1 MEQGAFGNIFGLLRA
16 QSGVD
21 FTHYK
26 QAILRRRIKRRMTF
40 LRLESPEDYEVYLRA
55 HPPEIQ
61 SLLNDILVFMAGFF
75 RFPAALK
82 WFKKSHDSETP
93 SNEPD
98 HPGTSDTEIFERKD
112 WESEKRRFRSTD
124 RSRICGS
131 AGAEAESV
139 ELKNAEVFPGLY
151 KALVDSSDDAIIMKD
166 LNGIIRTWNKGAE
179 RIFGYQPEEIIGKS
193 VTELMP
199 PELRKEEPEILA
211 RIRAGER
218 IDHYETVRVCK
229 DGRRVDISLTVS
241 PIIDAL
247 GRIVGASKI
256 ARDISEKKRWE
267 AEITRAHDEA
277 EQASHAKDE
286 FLATLSH
293 ELRTPLNPVLL
304 LASESAGDH
313 DLPPGVR
320 ANFDVIRRN
329 VELEARLIDD
339 LLDLTRVRTGKLR
352 IEKNDVHIHGVLAET
367 ISIVEKEIKRKHI
380 TVEQNL
386 TDAESIVFG
395 DAVRLRQIFWNVL
408 KNAIKF
414 TPRRGTIAVE
424 SHAEHGL
431 YIVTISDSGI
441 GMTENELASAF
452 EAFKQGA
459 HSREGRFGGLG
470 LGLAI
475 TKRFVELHSGSITA
489 SSPGPDRGSTFII
502 QFPLAGWNRLG
513 SALDLPPLHPHRGE
527 NRHSSNSDDGKT
539 HQHAE
544 ILLVED
550 HEPTRHTLAQIL
562 ERRHYR
568 VVMASS
574 AREAMALAEKR
585 HFDVVISDIGL
596 PDGNGYDLF
605 KKIHDRSP
613 VVKGIALSGYGMEND
628 VARSRNIGFRAH
640 LIKPVKIEALE
651 KALEETLAEAA

>member
-26 QAILRRRIKRRMTF
+26 QALLRRRIKRRMTS
-40 LRLESPEDYEVYLRA
+40 LHLESPEDYEVYLRA

-61 SLLNDILVFMAGFF
+61 SLLNDILVFMAGFI
-75 RFPAALK
+75 RLPAAFK
-82 WFKKSHDSETP
+82 WFKKGHDSEP
-93 SNEPD
+93 PANETD
-98 HPGTSDTEIFERKD
+98 HPATSATEIIRRKE

-131 AGAEAESV
+131 TGAEAESV
-139 ELKNAEVFPGLY
+139 ELKNAEALPGLY
-151 KALVDSSDDAIIMKD
+151 KALVDSSDDAIVMKD
-166 LNGIIRTWNKGAE
+166 LNGIIRSWNKGAE
-179 RIFGYQPEEIIGKS
+179 RIFGYKPEEIIGKS

-229 DGRRVDISLTVS
+229 DGRLADISLTVS
-241 PIIDAL
+241 PIIDGQ

-256 ARDISEKKRWE
+256 ARDITEKKRWE

-339 LLDLTRVRTGKLR
+339 LLDLTRVRTGKLK
-352 IEKNDVHIHGVLAET
+352 IEKNDVHIHAVLADT
-367 ISIVEKEIKRKHI
+367 ISIVEKEIERKHI
-380 TVEQNL
+380 TLEQNL

-414 TPRRGTIAVE
+414 TPRRGT
-424 SHAEHGL
+424 
-431 YIVTISDSGI
+431 
-441 GMTENELASAF
+441 
-452 EAFKQGA
+452 
-459 HSREGRFGGLG
+459 
-470 LGLAI
+470 
-475 TKRFVELHSGSITA
+475 
-489 SSPGPDRGSTFII
+489 
-502 QFPLAGWNRLG
+502 
-513 SALDLPPLHPHRGE
+513 
-527 NRHSSNSDDGKT
+527 
-539 HQHAE
+539 
-544 ILLVED
+544 
-550 HEPTRHTLAQIL
+550 
-562 ERRHYR
+562 
-568 VVMASS
+568 
-574 AREAMALAEKR
+574 
-585 HFDVVISDIGL
+585 
-596 PDGNGYDLF
+596 
-605 KKIHDRSP
+605 
-613 VVKGIALSGYGMEND
+613 
-628 VARSRNIGFRAH
+628 
-640 LIKPVKIEALE
+640 
-651 KALEETLAEAA
+651 